1 MIFSTRPAW
10 RPPPNSVVRNSS
22 TIFLLVSSDV
32 KRPEMQTTLPSLCSR
47 KRCENSGVW
56 MTAARMPATLS
67 AVSAMPMPVPQMS
80 TPRSASP
87 AATVRATLS
96 AKSG

>member
-1 MIFSTRPAW
+1 MA
-10 RPPPNSVVRNSS
+10 
-22 TIFLLVSSDV
+22 LLTSNGV
-32 KRPEMQTTLPSLCSR
+32 KRPDMHTTLPSLCSR
-47 KRCENSGVW
+47 KRCANSGDW
-56 MTAARMPATLS
+56 MTAARTPTTLS

-87 AATVRATLS
+87 AATQRATLS